1 MYTVFIY
8 KHTCNSINE
17 TIILPFSVCVCVCAC
32 VRACVRVC
40 VCVTACFKYTFSC
53 SNSPNGITYTYLP
66 VVVYP

>member
-32 VRACVRVC
+32 VRACVC
-40 VCVTACFKYTFSC
+40 VCDCMFQIYVFVFKFSKC
-53 SNSPNGITYTYLP
+53 HHVHIPT
-66 VVVYP
+66 VVVYS